1 MPSSRPAAPRIPPAT
16 FQSRSVAVAPSQQ
29 LDSHAVA
36 ALPILNQLLERIQ
49 LPQILREMLPRED
62 GRVRVPAAT
71 GLLMLL
77 KNDLLAREPLYG
89 VTEWGLRQAPDLLGL
104 SRVQLEAFNDDRIG
118 RCLDRLFAADCGAVA
133 LRVASNAVR
142 EFGVSL
148 DELHNDSTTIT
159 FHGAY
164 SDAKEPG
171 VRKGGAVPAITWDHN
186 KDHRPDLK
194 QVLYLR

>member
-1 MPSSRPAAPRIPPAT
+1 
-16 FQSRSVAVAPSQQ
+16 VAPSQQ

-77 KNDLLAREPLYG
+77 KNYLLAREPLYG